1 MSKKVHLSARLN
13 PQTASWIRTT
23 AKKLNCTQA
32 EILEKAVSD
41 IQRINAKQLATQVTT
56 KATKMAKGGVV
67 KEDDDQVLQQL
78 GISTLSGVAGYYIS
92 GYIREQMELDEDKGT
107 QLLIGLVVGL
117 GTQILQTFY
126 SEQKK

>member
-13 PQTASWIRTT
+13 PQTASWIKTT

-41 IQRINAKQLATQVTT
+41 IQQINAKQLATQVTT

-67 KEDDDQVLQQL
+67 PEDDYQVLQQL
-78 GISTLSGVAGYYIS
+78 GISTASGVAGYYIS
-92 GYIREQMELDEDKGT
+92 GWVRKQMELDEDKGT
-107 QLLIGLVVGL
+107 QIFIGLVAGL
-117 GTQILQTFY
+117 GVQMLQTIFN
-126 SEQKK
+126 EKE

>member
-13 PQTASWIRTT
+13 PQTASWIKTT

-41 IQRINAKQLATQVTT
+41 IQQINAKQLAAQVTT

-67 KEDDDQVLQQL
+67 PEDDDQVLQQL

>member
-41 IQRINAKQLATQVTT
+41 IQQINAKQLATQVTT

-67 KEDDDQVLQQL
+67 PEDDGKVLQQV

-92 GYIREQMELDEDKGT
+92 GWIREQMQLDEDKGT
-107 QLLIGLVVGL
+107 QILIGLVVGL
-117 GTQILQTFY
+117 GTQFFQALN
-126 SEQKK
+126 SDERK

>member
-13 PQTASWIRTT
+13 PQTATWIRTT

-41 IQRINAKQLATQVTT
+41 IQQINAKQLATQVTT

-67 KEDDDQVLQQL
+67 PEEDDKVLQQL

-92 GYIREQMELDEDKGT
+92 GYIREQMKLDEDKGT

>member
-13 PQTASWIRTT
+13 PQTASWIKTT

-41 IQRINAKQLATQVTT
+41 IQQINAKQLATQVTT

-67 KEDDDQVLQQL
+67 PEDDDQVLQQL

-92 GYIREQMELDEDKGT
+92 GYIREQMKLDEDKGT

>member
-13 PQTASWIRTT
+13 PQTASWIKTT

-41 IQRINAKQLATQVTT
+41 IQQINAKQLATQVTT

-67 KEDDDQVLQQL
+67 PEDDDQVLQQL

>member
-13 PQTASWIRTT
+13 PQTATWIRTT

-41 IQRINAKQLATQVTT
+41 IQQINAKQLATQVTT
-56 KATKMAKGGVV
+56 KATKMAKNGVV
-67 KEDDDQVLQQL
+67 PEEDDKVLQQL

>member
-23 AKKLNCTQA
+23 AKNLNCTQA

-41 IQRINAKQLATQVTT
+41 IQQINAKQLATQVTT

-67 KEDDDQVLQQL
+67 PEDDGKVLQQL

-126 SEQKK
+126 SEQKR

>member
-41 IQRINAKQLATQVTT
+41 IQQINAKQLATQVTT

-67 KEDDDQVLQQL
+67 PEDDDQVLQQL

>member
-13 PQTASWIRTT
+13 PQTASWIKTT

-41 IQRINAKQLATQVTT
+41 IQQINAKQLATQVTT
-56 KATKMAKGGVV
+56 KATKIAKGGVV
-67 KEDDDQVLQQL
+67 PEDDYQVLQQL
-78 GISTLSGVAGYYIS
+78 GISTASGVAGYYIS
-92 GYIREQMELDEDKGT
+92 GYIREQMKLDEDKGT

>member
-13 PQTASWIRTT
+13 PQTATWIRTT

-41 IQRINAKQLATQVTT
+41 IQQINAKQLATQVTT

-67 KEDDDQVLQQL
+67 PEEDDKVLQQL